1 LQHPRPLPRR
11 IASLVGLSAVL
22 ALSLAPG
29 GEAPVPWPYG
39 EPPSGAKLDAILTG
53 ALDLADLE
61 RFEEF
66 LEASEKGEDR
76 EHVVVRQDDI
86 DAGFYSKE
94 QLFLRGDALFS
105 HEFRQ
110 GDGFGSEPYNTL
122 HRVHTAVR
130 GGLDTYSCAGCHS
143 VGGADG
149 AGSETQN
156 AFLFGDG
163 DRISTAVVR
172 NAPHALGLGM
182 VQALAAEMTVE
193 LTLARQA
200 AIEEAAQT
208 GAPVALTLTSKGVA
222 FGSLTAHPDGSVD
235 TAKVEGVSEDL
246 VVRPFGWKGNVARLR
261 RFVEDA
267 ARIHFGVQSHV
278 LALGYKDAPDL
289 DRLGPGPDWWDPDGD
304 GVQRELEEGTLTA
317 GALYL
322 AMLEVPVIIPPHDPG
337 LRGRWSNGQA
347 LFDAIGCAG
356 CHTRELALNYSYWS
370 EAPDTGTGAPYK
382 INLLLDGD
390 APKGSSLVKLFS
402 DLKRHDM
409 GPELA
414 DARES
419 DEGIPKSVFLTRPL
433 WGLAETPPYLHDG
446 RAPTIPAAI
455 LAHGGEAKGARDA
468 FAALSAAEQADVHI
482 FLLSLTREPK
492 VRVAQ

>member
-1 LQHPRPLPRR
+1 LQYPRLSPRR
-11 IASLVGLSAVL
+11 LANLVGLSALL
-22 ALSLAPG
+22 AFSLAPG
-29 GEAPVPWPYG
+29 GDEPVPWPHG
-39 EPPSGAKLDAILTG
+39 EPPSGAELDAILTG

-66 LEASEKGEDR
+66 LEASEKGEDT
-76 EHVVVRQDDI
+76 EHITVRQEDI
-86 DAGFYSKE
+86 DAGFHTKE
-94 QLFLRGDALFS
+94 QLFRRGDALFS

-110 GDGFGSEPYNTL
+110 GDGFGSAPYTTL
-122 HRVHTAVR
+122 HRVHTSVR

-163 DRISTAVVR
+163 DRSSTAVVR

-182 VQALAAEMTVE
+182 IQALAAEMSVDLE
-193 LTLARQA
+193 IARQA
-200 AIEEAAQT
+200 AIDEAAQA
-208 GAPVALTLTSKGVA
+208 GAPVLAELSSKGVS
-222 FGSLTAHPDGSVD
+222 FGSITAHPDGSVD
-235 TAKVEGVSEDL
+235 TSAVEGVSEDL

-278 LALGYKDAPDL
+278 LALGYKAAPDP
-289 DRLGPGPDWWDPDGD
+289 DHLGPGPDWWDPDGD

-322 AMLEVPVIIPPHDPG
+322 AMLEVPVIVPPHDPG
-337 LRGRWSNGQA
+337 LLDRWSKGQG
-347 LFDAIGCAG
+347 LFDAIGCGG
-356 CHTRELALNYSYWS
+356 CHARELALNYSYWS
-370 EAPDTGTGAPYK
+370 ETPDTSTGAPYQ

-390 APKGSSLVKLFS
+390 TPKGSLQVKLFS

-414 DARES
+414 DPHES
-419 DEGIPKSVFLTRPL
+419 DDGIPRSVFLTRPL

-455 LAHGGEAKGARDA
+455 LAHGGEAKAARDA
-468 FAALSAAEQADVHI
+468 FAGLSAAEQADVHI